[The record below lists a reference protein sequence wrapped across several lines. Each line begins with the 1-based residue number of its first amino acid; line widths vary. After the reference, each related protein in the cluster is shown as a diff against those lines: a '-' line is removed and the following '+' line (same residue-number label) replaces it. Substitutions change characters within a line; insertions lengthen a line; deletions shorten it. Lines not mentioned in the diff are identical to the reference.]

1 MFLAIKGRATSKI
14 RFRLICSLDCMAIVI
29 PIETEDAAVRRLE
42 PLLRQAS
49 PIQNPK
55 WYHLA

>member
-1 MFLAIKGRATSKI
+1 MFAYRNLMGVE
-14 RFRLICSLDCMAIVI
+14 ICEIM
-29 PIETEDAAVRRLE
+29 PIQTEDAAVRKLK

-55 WYHLA
+55 WY